1 MAQRVPVVTVGVA
14 KRRPHSHGILLVTS
28 TFPPVSSLIQT
39 TAIGWFRS
47 SKDVSAN
54 AFIVRSADTTIAAS
68 RPRGGGSISLKPGV
82 LRLRGAP
89 PDHPVRT
96 RFRG

>member
-39 TAIGWFRS
+39 TAIGCFRS
-47 SKDVSAN
+47 SKDISAN
-54 AFIVRSADTTIAAS
+54 AFIVHRANDNDTYRTPRRRSETC
-68 RPRGGGSISLKPGV
+68 V
-82 LRLRGAP
+82 GA
-89 PDHPVRT
+89 RK
-96 RFRG
+96 

>member
-54 AFIVRSADTTIAAS
+54 AFIVHRANDNDTLVARIEAS
-68 RPRGGGSISLKPGV
+68 FWR
-82 LRLRGAP
+82 
-89 PDHPVRT
+89 
-96 RFRG
+96 